1 MRKKDNVKKDT
12 LMPNATGGGGGRN
25 DGAEGKGPGTDKI
38 VKIISYIILAVLI
51 ITAGAGLYVGSW
63 RTRQTKRNKI

>member
-12 LMPNATGGGGGRN
+12 VTPNVAGGDSGRN
-25 DGAEGKGPGTDKI
+25 DGTAGKGPGKDKI

-51 ITAGAGLYVGSW
+51 VTAGAGL
-63 RTRQTKRNKI
+63 